1 MIIIVRHGQTYWNLE
16 KRMQGHGNS
25 KLTEKGKKQALK
37 IAKYFNKNNLNLNN
51 FILYSSPL
59 KRVIDYVKIINRNLN
74 HKFILKKKLNLSDEL
89 KEHKFGLWEGKS
101 DKEIKELFPDQVKKR
116 KLNKWHYKIPQ
127 GESYEIL
134 YKRVKKFIKKRIKF
148 KKNYVIFTH
157 DMVSRVFRGY
167 LMKYKKEKI
176 LNSRHKNSSIF
187 ICDKKKIKEIRL

>member
-16 KRMQGHGNS
+16 KRKQGHGNS

-59 KRVIDYVKIINRNLN
+59 KRVIDYAKIVNRNLN
-74 HKFILKKKLNLSDEL
+74 HKFILKKKLNLFDEL

-101 DKEIKELFPDQVKKR
+101 DKEIEELFPDQIKKR

-134 YKRVKKFIKKRIKF
+134 YKRVKKFINKRIKF

-176 LNSRHKNSSIF
+176 LNSEHKNNSIF

>member
-1 MIIIVRHGQTYWNLE
+1 MDSLPDGFLSADPQYLLDIFSGPALIHLKGE
-16 KRMQGHGNS
+16 KSQPLFISTLLHGNEV
-25 KLTEKGKKQALK
+25 TGFAALQE
-37 IAKYFNKNNLNLNN
+37 
-51 FILYSSPL
+51 
-59 KRVIDYVKIINRNLN
+59 
-74 HKFILKKKLNLSDEL
+74 ILKKYKTLPRDLLIFIGNVEAASYNVRTL
-89 KEHKFGLWEGKS
+89 KHQRDFNRIWS
-101 DKEIKELFPDQVKKR
+101 DKEINELFPDQVKKR

-134 YKRVKKFIKKRIKF
+134 YKRVKKFINKRIKF

-176 LNSRHKNSSIF
+176 LNSEHKNSSIF

>member
-1 MIIIVRHGQTYWNLE
+1 MSLKQEINGNYFFYDGNL
-16 KRMQGHGNS
+16 NY
-25 KLTEKGKKQALK
+25 K
-37 IAKYFNKNNLNLNN
+37 IAKENYGWKEVSKPFDRTFRKFSNVDDMHENG
-51 FILYSSPL
+51 IH
-59 KRVIDYVKIINRNLN
+59 DYL
-74 HKFILKKKLNLSDEL
+74 KFI
-89 KEHKFGLWEGKS
+89 KFGLWEGKS
-101 DKEIKELFPDQVKKR
+101 DKEIKELFPDQFKKR

-134 YKRVKKFIKKRIKF
+134 YKRVKKFINKRIKF

>member
-37 IAKYFNKNNLNLNN
+37 IAKYFKKNNLNLNN
-51 FILYSSPL
+51 FILYSRPL
-59 KRVIDYVKIINRNLN
+59 KRVIDYAKIINRNLN

-101 DKEIKELFPDQVKKR
+101 DKEIEELFPDQIKKR

-134 YKRVKKFIKKRIKF
+134 YKRVKKFINKRIKF

-167 LMKYKKEKI
+167 LMKYKI
-176 LNSRHKNSSIF
+176 LSILMMLLPM
-187 ICDKKKIKEIRL
+187 IVLKK

>member
-16 KRMQGHGNS
+16 KRKQGHKNS

-59 KRVIDYVKIINRNLN
+59 KRVIDYAKIVNRNLN

-101 DKEIKELFPDQVKKR
+101 DKEIEELFPDQIKKR

-134 YKRVKKFIKKRIKF
+134 YKRVKKFINKRIKF

-176 LNSRHKNSSIF
+176 LNSKHKNNSIF

>member
-16 KRMQGHGNS
+16 KRKQGHGNS

-59 KRVIDYVKIINRNLN
+59 KRVIDYAKIINRNLN

-101 DKEIKELFPDQVKKR
+101 DKEIEELFPDQIKKR

-134 YKRVKKFIKKRIKF
+134 YKRVKKFINKRIKF

-176 LNSRHKNSSIF
+176 LNSEHKNNSIF

>member
-101 DKEIKELFPDQVKKR
+101 DKEIEELFPDQIKKR

-134 YKRVKKFIKKRIKF
+134 YKRVKKFINKRIKF

-176 LNSRHKNSSIF
+176 LNSRHENSSIF